1 MNERK
6 EHHDDELGLGVSPS
20 FAEDLGAIFGPPG
33 QVPQDIDRAVAGA
46 ARRHLCR
53 QPRRLWWVRWAVAAA
68 TTAAAVIVWT
78 VYVPGLRGPAP
89 RAAQVAAEMKRA
101 DIDRNGRVDII
112 DAFQLARHIESAS
125 PTKRKWDING
135 DGLVNRDDVEKV
147 ALAAV
152 RLNKGV

>member
-1 MNERK
+1 MTERK
-6 EHHDDELGLGVSPS
+6 EHHDNELGLGVSPS

-33 QVPQDIDRAVAGA
+33 QVPEDVDRAVAEA
-46 ARRHLCR
+46 ARRHLGR
-53 QPRRLWWVRWAVAAA
+53 PPRKLWWVRWAVAAA

-78 VYVPGLRGPAP
+78 VGIPAVRAPAP
-89 RAAQVAAEMKRA
+89 HATQVAAEMNRA

-125 PTKRKWDING
+125 PTKRTWDING
-135 DGLVNRDDVEKV
+135 DGLVNRDDVDQV
-147 ALAAV
+147 ARAAV

>member
-1 MNERK
+1 MTERK
-6 EHHDDELGLGVSPS
+6 EHHDDEMGLSVSPRFS
-20 FAEDLGAIFGPPG
+20 KDLGAIFGPQG
-33 QVPQDIDRAVAGA
+33 QVPEDIDRAVAEA
-46 ARRHLCR
+46 ARGHFSR

-89 RAAQVAAEMKRA
+89 HATRVAADMKRA

-112 DAFQLARHIESAS
+112 DAFRLARHIESAS
-125 PTKRKWDING
+125 PTKRTWDING
-135 DGLVNRDDVEKV
+135 DGLVNRDDVDQV
-147 ALAAV
+147 ARAAV